1 MIEMINNPD
10 TNLGGIKI
18 HGETAGDMGE
28 ARQKFMHQL
37 QELGLDLW
45 VTTIEKINTGSPFIH
60 FQLRKDIAQEWMPDS
75 DTTQLCQKL
84 NLDTEC
90 STSDLERE
98 ILLSMLAGP
107 EAFDLPSYNELASA
121 VRIRKN
127 IVEAARKTVLAFD
140 TEEAERPGDY
150 WTYSEENGFTILPG
164 KPLITALRAATQPST
179 SGKLYSFSCYR
190 ATEYVIL
197 LAIAQ
202 ELQITNPK
210 LHHQLQKQWEKRAIK
225 SGEFHDIF
233 MREYGSMTAP
243 LPPKYYVPGDRLWFR
258 NPNELSANIMGY
270 EGSWVFYLGNGLFSN
285 FWKQGQPYTMTAK
298 CLGVFHWRNAAYVD
312 EAGIFRI
319 NETIVEELVHTSM
332 NNQLEIEQILQDMLN
347 FREPQGVYIGGG
359 CIDTSREYPRYV
371 CPETCDLILP
381 NFGIKLNMDEC

>member
-1 MIEMINNPD
+1 MMNNPD
-10 TNLGGIKI
+10 TNFGGIKI
-18 HGETAGDMGE
+18 QGETAGDIGE

-45 VTTIEKINTGSPFIH
+45 ITTIEKMNTGSQSIH
-60 FQLRKDIAQEWMPDS
+60 FQLRKDIAQEWMPDG

-107 EAFDLPSYNELASA
+107 EAFDHPSYSELASA

-140 TEEAERPGDY
+140 TEEAERPSDY
-150 WTYSEENGFTILPG
+150 WAYSEESGFTILPG
-164 KPLITALRAATQPST
+164 KPLITALQAATQPST

-197 LAIAQ
+197 LALAQ

-210 LHHQLQKQWEKRAIK
+210 LHHQLQKQWENRAIK

-285 FWKQGQPYTMTAK
+285 FWKQDQPYTMTAK
-298 CLGVFHWRNAAYVD
+298 CLEVFHWRNATYAD
-312 EAGIFRI
+312 EAGTFRI
-319 NETIVEELVHTSM
+319 NETIVEELAHTSM
-332 NNQLEIEQILQDMLN
+332 NNQLEIEQILQEMLN
-347 FREPQGVYIGGG
+347 FREPQGVYISGG

-381 NFGIKLNMDEC
+381 NSAIQLNIDDR

>member
-1 MIEMINNPD
+1 MMMNNPD
-10 TNLGGIKI
+10 TNFGGIKI
-18 HGETAGDMGE
+18 QGETAGDIE
-28 ARQKFMHQL
+28 DAQQKFMHQL
-37 QELGLDLW
+37 QELGLDSW
-45 VTTIEKINTGSPFIH
+45 VTTIEKMNTGSRFIH
-60 FQLRKDIAQEWMPDS
+60 FQLRKDIAQEWIPDG

-140 TEEAERPGDY
+140 TEEAERPRDY
-150 WTYSEENGFTILPG
+150 WTYSEETGFSILPG
-164 KPLITALRAATQPST
+164 KPLITALQAATQPST

-210 LHHQLQKQWEKRAIK
+210 LHHQLQKQWENRAIK

-233 MREYGSMTAP
+233 MREYGSMTVP

-285 FWKQGQPYTMTAK
+285 FWKQDQPYTLTAK
-298 CLGVFHWRNAAYVD
+298 CLEIFHWRNATYQD
-312 EAGIFRI
+312 EAGKFRI
-319 NETIVEELVHTSM
+319 NETIVEERAHTSM
-332 NNQLEIEQILQDMLN
+332 NNQLEIGQILQEMLN
-347 FREPQGVYIGGG
+347 FREPQGVYISGG

-381 NFGIKLNMDEC
+381 NSAIQLNIDER